1 MLLLCFIPLQGSSD
15 FDPEALPSVTTACP
29 ALQSLRIDSM
39 HARIVGVAALTQ
51 LTALRSLHLSTS
63 PYPTDHTGCL
73 DFWSGP
79 SDTEFGRPRDTH
91 LPAEEAA
98 YLGRLTG
105 LTSLGAFVLDPSA
118 LVPHLTRCVGGRM
131 EGLINLT
138 RLHIVIVGAAAAA
151 APAGASE
158 GQALLTGLEELR
170 ALPSLT
176 HFM

>member
-1 MLLLCFIPLQGSSD
+1 M
-15 FDPEALPSVTTACP
+15 LPSVTSACP
-29 ALQSLRIDSM
+29 ALRSLRIDSM
-39 HARIVGVAALTQ
+39 HAHIVGVAALTK

-91 LPAEEAA
+91 LSSEEAA
-98 YLGRLTG
+98 QLGRLTG

-118 LVPHLTRCVGGRM
+118 LVPHLTRCVEGRV

-138 RLHIVIVGAAAAA
+138 RLHIRIVGAAAAP

-158 GQALLTGLEELR
+158 GQALLTGLEQLR

-176 HFM
+176 HFT